1 MKYKLLLPLSL
12 AATGAACSQ
21 AAPEA
26 VDMQGLWKWSNVDTG
41 AAVPVLK
48 THTLVLKNN
57 SFEESLEEGHEMK
70 LADQGTYTVNQNGVD
85 ISLHLSGSTPK
96 VYHGKWAVD
105 QLMIEQTNNI
115 KLDVPAL
122 FKRQ

>member
-21 AAPEA
+21 TAPEA
-26 VDMQGLWKWSNVDTG
+26 IDMQGLWKWSNVDTG

-57 SFEESLEEGHEMK
+57 SFEESVEEGREMK
-70 LADQGTYTVNQNGVD
+70 LSDQGTYTVDQSGLDV
-85 ISLHLSGSTPK
+85 SLHLSGSTPK
-96 VYHGKWAVD
+96 VYRGKWTVG
-105 QLMIEQTNNI
+105 QFMVEQTNSV

>member
-21 AAPEA
+21 TAPEA
-26 VDMQGLWKWSNVDTG
+26 IDMQGLWKWSNVDTG

-57 SFEESLEEGHEMK
+57 SFEESIEEGQEMK
-70 LADQGTYTVNQNGVD
+70 LSDQGTYTVNQNGSD
-85 ISLHLSGSTPK
+85 ILLHLSGSTPK
-96 VYHGKWAVD
+96 IYHGKWTVG
-105 QLMIEQTNNI
+105 QFMVEQTNSI